1 MSDFTLVIGNKNYSS
16 WSLRGWLAVRH
27 AGIDFEEIKIDL
39 YTPESK
45 AALLVHSPTGMVP
58 LLKHGEIRVW
68 DSLAILEYCARL
80 SSEKFWWPADDAAYA
95 YARSIASEMH
105 SGFFALRNHAPM
117 NLRAQFRGL
126 DLSADVEADVRR
138 IEALWTEA
146 REKFG
151 TDGDFLFGSFS
162 AADMLYAP
170 VVHRFNSYG
179 VAVNEVCHAYM
190 QAVLKHPFMQE
201 WAAAAAQETAIIVA
215 GEIPKDATKLG

>member
-1 MSDFTLVIGNKNYSS
+1 
-16 WSLRGWLAVRH
+16 
-27 AGIDFEEIKIDL
+27 
-39 YTPESK
+39 
-45 AALLVHSPTGMVP
+45 
-58 LLKHGEIRVW
+58 
-68 DSLAILEYCARL
+68 
-80 SSEKFWWPADDAAYA
+80 
-95 YARSIASEMH
+95 
-105 SGFFALRNHAPM
+105 M